1 MVKLTVDGKM
11 YTQPL
16 TLKMDLRI
24 KTPLPDLRKQFEME
38 LNCVMGINESFET
51 LVQVGSVRAQL
62 KERAAKAGQGALAD
76 AIANLDKKA
85 AEIEGASQVAFF
97 GLPPSGK
104 QPENLSTLNQ
114 HFGGI
119 LAVADSADTAPTTQA
134 AAVYNELVDSLRSL
148 LSRWQQLRDFELTS
162 VNAELKK
169 ARLASIDPNKA
180 PEAAPSADGDGDD
193 EP

>member
-1 MVKLTVDGKM
+1 
-11 YTQPL
+11 
-16 TLKMDLRI
+16 MDPRI
-24 KTPLPDLRKQFEME
+24 TTSPADLLKQFDME
-38 LNCVMGINESFET
+38 FNCVRCMNESFET
-51 LVQVGSVRAQL
+51 LAQVKSVRAQL

-134 AAVYNELVDSLRSL
+134 AAV
-148 LSRWQQLRDFELTS
+148 
-162 VNAELKK
+162 
-169 ARLASIDPNKA
+169 
-180 PEAAPSADGDGDD
+180 
-193 EP
+193 